1 MTADATHAQ
10 PCCLL
15 AFEELVYCCQNEKKK
30 KWRESEGEEREW
42 GGEKE
47 RSRERD
53 YRMNRIQS
61 PTP

>member
-1 MTADATHAQ
+1 MHSPAVCWHLKNWFIVAKMR
-10 PCCLL
+10 
-15 AFEELVYCCQNEKKK
+15 KKK

>member
-1 MTADATHAQ
+1 M
-10 PCCLL
+10 
-15 AFEELVYCCQNEKKK
+15 E
-30 KWRESEGEEREW
+30 RESEGEEREW